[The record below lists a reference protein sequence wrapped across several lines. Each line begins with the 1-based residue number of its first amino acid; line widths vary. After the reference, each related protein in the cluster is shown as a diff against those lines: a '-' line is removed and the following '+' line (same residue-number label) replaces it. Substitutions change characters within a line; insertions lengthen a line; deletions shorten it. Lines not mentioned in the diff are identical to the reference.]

1 MTLKFDR
8 WPWKTIGRLFYAAS
22 SFVHHFIAIIKLKL
36 ELQSGNAQFGFKVD
50 DFFSLVTLKFDPKQV
65 VELSTNY
72 VFCSA
77 IDFFYVVYFNALFII
92 YRALGLIPGAVP
104 TVQALERKRRQ
115 PGHQSF
121 PRDHDDY
128 TKRPRREMSTTGEFG
143 ESSFLWPQVAG
154 RTLNKRT
161 YTWGK
166 ATTLGKLRKICHN
179 YRVSKKTDN
188 PFKRGVFH

>member
-8 WPWKTIGRLFYAAS
+8 WHWKTIGCLFYAAS

-72 VFCSA
+72 VFSSA
-77 IDFFYVVYFNALFII
+77 IDFFYVVYCNALFII

-115 PGHQSF
+115 SGHQSF

-143 ESSFLWPQVAG
+143 ESSFFCG
-154 RTLNKRT
+154 
-161 YTWGK
+161 
-166 ATTLGKLRKICHN
+166 LRWQAVPLIKGLIPE
-179 YRVSKKTDN
+179 VKQ
-188 PFKRGVFH
+188 PL